1 MGILIVDDSADARLL
16 LESFLKKAGYG
27 DIVLA
32 ESADEA
38 LKYLNTDGAE
48 GINLILMD
56 ILMPGMD
63 GVEACRIIKEDSR
76 FLDIPIVMVT
86 VKAEEFDLKSAF
98 DAGAVDYVTKP
109 VKKTEFLT
117 RIRSVLR
124 LKDET
129 DKRKA
134 REREL
139 LEMTQELGRANQ
151 RLEYLSYM
159 DELTD
164 VANRRYFEEHFDQEW
179 NRARRYSKHLSL
191 IMIDIDFFKHY
202 NDTCGHKKGDACLR
216 KIATAL
222 KHTLK
227 RPGEFV
233 ARYGGEEFVAVLPD
247 TDITG
252 AGVVAE
258 SMRSGVRSLGI
269 EHNGNPDVG
278 EVTIS
283 LGVASTVPKN
293 GKITSET
300 LVIEADKALYKA
312 KQSGRNRVEVQR

>member
-63 GVEACRIIKEDSR
+63 GVEACRIIKEDNR
-76 FLDIPIVMVT
+76 FLDIPVVMVT
-86 VKAEEFDLKSAF
+86 AKAEGADLKSAF

-109 VKKTEFLT
+109 VKKIEFLA

-124 LKDET
+124 LKYET

-134 REREL
+134 REHEL
-139 LEMTQELGRANQ
+139 LEMTQKLDRANQ
-151 RLEYLSYM
+151 RLEYLSYT

-164 VANRRYFEEHFDQEW
+164 IANRRYFEEHFDQEW
-179 NRARRYSKHLSL
+179 KRAERNSKHLSL
-191 IMIDIDFFKHY
+191 IMADIDLFKNY
-202 NDTCGHKKGDACLR
+202 NDTYGHKEGDICLR
-216 KIATAL
+216 NVATAL

-227 RPGEFV
+227 RPGDFV

-252 AGVVAE
+252 AAAIAE
-258 SMRSGVRSLGI
+258 SMRLGVQSLEI
-269 EHNGNPDVG
+269 RHDGNPAAWG
-278 EVTIS
+278 VTIS
-283 LGVASTVPKN
+283 LGVASTVPGS
-293 GKITSET
+293 GKMTSDT

-312 KQSGRNRVEVQR
+312 KQNGRNHVEVQR